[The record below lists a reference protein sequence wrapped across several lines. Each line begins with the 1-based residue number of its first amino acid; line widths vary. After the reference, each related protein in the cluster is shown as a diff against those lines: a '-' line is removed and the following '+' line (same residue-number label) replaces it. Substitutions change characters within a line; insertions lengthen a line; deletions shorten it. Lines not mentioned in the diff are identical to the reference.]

1 MAENTRNHV
10 TFLGGELVP
19 NSGLLIVPNALSF
32 EDLTHLER
40 GLAGRRV
47 AYLIH
52 ESSVFEATL
61 QAHFEQEGVHAL
73 EFATR
78 EEHLPLFREQ
88 IAQLTTEGQILV
100 YVPGKST
107 VRAGTLTTVPRAIL
121 SYLLRGGVPVLPLY
135 IDHPSEGRLK
145 IERQPKEPSFVFSF
159 GALLQ
164 PEQSTLPAY
173 QEDLY
178 RASQPAFER
187 RPVLR
192 ANLAYCI
199 LQGMKKHGAAARV
212 INGEDGSSHGFDK
225 LLAMAI
231 ELSQVIRS
239 QTTQPRVGILLPPSF
254 AGLIANVATLFA
266 GKVPVNLNFTAS
278 ESAALSAMQQASLD
292 LFITVDAFVRKT
304 QRFPWPPTRQIIFLE
319 RLLPTRKKQIV
330 AWLIA
335 SKLLPV
341 PLLAKILGVSR
352 TGGEREAVLL
362 FTSGSSGDPKGVV
375 LTHRNLI
382 SNVNQFSSRLQMQPQ
397 DSALAC
403 LPLFHSFGC
412 TVTMWYPL
420 IEGISLVTHPNP
432 VESKKLASFIEKYRI
447 SLVVATPTF
456 LRGYLKHAAAEQFQA
471 VKLVITGAEK
481 LPPSLAEQ
489 FEQRFSKPVLEGYGL
504 TETSPVTNV
513 NLPDPVSSDP
523 RLPSIPSHRPGSV
536 GQFIPGM
543 SVRITDPA
551 TGAALPLNES
561 GMIWLSGPNIF
572 KEYLH
577 QPAKSA
583 EVLKDGW
590 FCTGDLGRVDED
602 GFLYIEGRLTRFS
615 KIGGEMV
622 PHETV
627 EEAVAASLGLAT
639 DEERHFAIVGLPDEA
654 KGESLILLS
663 ILPALDPTDL
673 RYRLLER
680 GLPSLW
686 IPRQIV
692 KVPEIPHL
700 ASGKLDLKRC
710 QELARQA

>member
-1 MAENTRNHV
+1 MAQRIDNPA
-10 TFLGGELVP
+10 TFLGGEFVPETGALV
-19 NSGLLIVPNALSF
+19 VPNALSF
-32 EDLTHLER
+32 EDVTCLEGR
-40 GLAGRRV
+40 LAGRHIT
-47 AYLIH
+47 YLIDQ
-52 ESSVFEATL
+52 SSVFAPAL
-61 QAHFEQEGVHAL
+61 RSHFEKDGVRAL
-73 EFATR
+73 EFAMD
-78 EEHLPLFREQ
+78 EQHLALFREQ
-88 IAQLTTEGQILV
+88 LAQLAREGQIVV
-100 YVPGKST
+100 YVPGLTT
-107 VRAGTLTTVPRAIL
+107 VRAGTLTTVPGSQLAF
-121 SYLLRGGVPVLPLY
+121 LLRGGIPVLPLF
-135 IDHPSEGRLK
+135 IDHPGEGRLK
-145 IERQPKEPSFVFSF
+145 IETKPVESAAVFSF
-159 GALLQ
+159 GPLLEPGQ
-164 PEQSTLPAY
+164 TSLPAY
-173 QEDLY
+173 QERLY
-178 RASQPAFER
+178 RASQLAFER
-187 RPVLR
+187 RSILN
-192 ANLAYCI
+192 ANLAYSI
-199 LQGMKKHGAAARV
+199 LRGMKKHGASVRV
-212 INGEDGSSHGFDK
+212 INGEDGSNHGFDK

-231 ELSQVIRS
+231 VLSQAIRS
-239 QTTQPRVGILLPPSF
+239 QTSQPRVGILLPPSF
-254 AGLIANVATLFA
+254 VGLLANVATLLA

-278 ESAALSAMQQASLD
+278 ESAALSAMQQAGLD
-292 LFITVDAFVRKT
+292 LYITVDAFVRKT
-304 QRFPWPPTRQIIFLE
+304 QRFPWPPTRQILFLE
-319 RLLPTRKKQIV
+319 RLLPTRKKLIV

-341 PLLAKILGVSR
+341 AVLAKILGLSR
-352 TGGEREAVLL
+352 VGGNREAVLL

-375 LTHRNLI
+375 LTHRNLL

-420 IEGISLVTHPNP
+420 IEGINLVTHPNP
-432 VESKKLASFIEKYRI
+432 VESKKLATFIEKYRI
-447 SLVVATPTF
+447 SLIVATPTF
-456 LRGYLKHAAAEQFQA
+456 LRGYLKHATAEQFA
-471 VKLVITGAEK
+471 NAKLVITGAEK

-489 FEQRFSKPVLEGYGL
+489 FQERFAKPVLEGYGL

-513 NLPDPVSSDP
+513 NLPDPAPDDP
-523 RLPSIPSHRPGSV
+523 ALPLLPSRRLGSV

-543 SVRITDPA
+543 SVRITNPA
-551 TGAALPLNES
+551 TGESQPLNQP

-583 EVLKDGW
+583 EVIQDGW

-654 KGESLILLS
+654 KGESLVLLS
-663 ILPALDPTDL
+663 VLPSLDPTDL

-710 QELARQA
+710 QELANQA